1 MKRGAS
7 FDARVVLAAL
17 LVALAGCGTGQG
29 GMQQRDTR
37 SGMEG
42 SMGGGG
48 MTRGSQS
55 GGMMHGSEGGSM
67 MHRSEGGSMEMMDM
81 KSMCEMH
88 AAMAGKSKE
97 EKQAMMLDQAG
108 PMSAQAMQEHMK
120 MMESHCKQ

>member
-1 MKRGAS
+1 MKRGAI

-17 LVALAGCGTGQG
+17 LVALAGCGTGH
-29 GMQQRDTR
+29 
-37 SGMEG
+37 
-42 SMGGGG
+42 
-48 MTRGSQS
+48 

-67 MHRSEGGSMEMMDM
+67 MHRSEGGSMEMTDM

-97 EKQAMMLDQAG
+97 EKQAMMQDQAG